1 MPNYDIKYK
10 LTGEITERF
19 LTLEG
24 LQELLKD
31 PNYEVAFLKMNIG
44 DPVSLG
50 VKQVPSD
57 FTNHVLAPIE
67 RHYNS
72 GKQRETRFGRK
83 RHQV

>member
-1 MPNYDIKYK
+1 
-10 LTGEITERF
+10 
-19 LTLEG
+19 LE
-24 LQELLKD
+24 ELLKD

-44 DPVSLG
+44 DPVLLG

-67 RHYNS
+67 RRYNN

-83 RHQV
+83 KQQV